1 MIIYLL
7 TVTFSRYL
15 LMNLVQPAQYY
26 CDFKESN
33 VIDGFFKSKKQ
44 PSEVFYKKAV
54 FKNFTILRG
63 KLCRS
68 LSLMK
73 GEFLNE
79 NKKSNESLIIWN
91 IKISKQLTK

>member
-1 MIIYLL
+1 
-7 TVTFSRYL
+7 
-15 LMNLVQPAQYY
+15 MNLVQPAQYY

-44 PSEVFYKKAV
+44 PPEVLNKKAV
-54 FKNFTILRG
+54 FKNFAIFRG

-73 GEFLNE
+73 VQFINE
-79 NKKSNESLIIWN
+79 NKKLIESLLI
-91 IKISKQLTK
+91 